1 MDSSEISISSVI
13 KSAVTDTIEVNAS
26 FQSSAGIR
34 AKIKRVAHAGCC
46 DACAALEG
54 EWYYDEAPDD
64 VYWRHGNC
72 TCTVTYDPG
81 TGKVQNVHTKAWSRA
96 EEIDKIKKRKNIG
109 LQSENVTADSRDK
122 YDEIPN
128 VTPQKIQQGISCFPE
143 GTTVEQYVRQVKP
156 DGDFFD
162 VALHGSENAVAYGTE
177 TTNMSPRLLA
187 EVIRRSDGYSG
198 QPIRLLS
205 CYTGHQT
212 GSQYCFAEELSNIL
226 GVEVKAPN
234 DVLRINYKGEIS
246 VGRLNSGEMVTFTPN
261 QRRRLR

>member
-13 KSAVTDTIEVNAS
+13 KSAVTDTIKTNAS

-46 DACAALEG
+46 DTCAALEG

-64 VYWRHGNC
+64 IYWRHGNC

-81 TGKVQNVHTKAWSRA
+81 TGKIQDVHTKTRSRA
-96 EEIDKIKKRKNIG
+96 EEAANIEKRKTIG
-109 LQSENVTADSRDK
+109 LQTEDSASDSRDK

-128 VTPQKIQQGISCFPE
+128 ITPKNIQQGISCFPE
-143 GTTVEQYVRQVKP
+143 NTVINQYAKQIKP
-156 DGDFFD
+156 DGNFFD

-177 TTNMSPRLLA
+177 AVNMSPRTLA
-187 EVIRRSDGYSG
+187 EIIKRSEGYSG

-205 CYTGHQT
+205 CNTGHQI
-212 GSQYCFAEELSNIL
+212 GSDYCFAEELANIL
-226 GVEVKAPN
+226 NVNVKAPN
-234 DVLRINYKGEIS
+234 GILHITSTGEIY
-246 VGRLNSGEMVTFTPN
+246 VGADRSGKMITYTPN
-261 QRRRLR
+261 QRRRLK